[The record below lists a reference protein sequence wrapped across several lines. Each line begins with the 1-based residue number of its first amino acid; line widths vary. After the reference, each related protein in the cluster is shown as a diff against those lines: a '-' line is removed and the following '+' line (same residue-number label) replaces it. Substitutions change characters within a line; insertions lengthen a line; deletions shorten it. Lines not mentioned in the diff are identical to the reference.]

1 MSTIQGL
8 FQKGRSLLKDFP
20 HPHLDAKLLLLKCL
34 SLSEEKLLTSL
45 DKSVSKAQEN
55 YFNRLISKRL
65 TGIPLP
71 YLTES
76 KEFWSIPFKVF
87 PGVLIPRPETELL
100 VEKVL
105 DYSSGDDEIIVDIGT
120 ACGNIAISLAMELS
134 STRILATDISL
145 KALRL
150 ARMNASSQKVSN
162 VTFAAGSLYTPLE
175 KLQLEEKCDFIIS
188 NPPYVSEAEWETLSD
203 EIRDHEP
210 KSALVAG
217 KTGLEVI
224 KPLIQGAPV
233 YLKPGGFLLFEIGYN
248 QRDEVQSILNSFPVW
263 QDVRFHKDLA
273 GTDRVASARKRK

>member
-1 MSTIQGL
+1 MSTIQEL
-8 FQKGRSLLKDFP
+8 FQKGESLLKDFP
-20 HPHLDAKLLLLKCL
+20 NTQLEAKLLLLKCL
-34 SLSEEKLLTSL
+34 SLSEEQFWTVL
-45 DKSVSKAQEN
+45 DRSVSRAEERC
-55 YFNRLISKRL
+55 FHRLISKRL
-65 TGIPLP
+65 KGIPLP

-76 KEFWSIPFKVF
+76 KEFWSIPFKVT

-105 DYSSGDDEIIVDIGT
+105 DYSPGNDEIIVDVGT
-120 ACGNIAISLAMELS
+120 GCGNIAISLAKELPR
-134 STRILATDISL
+134 TRILATDISR

-162 VTFAAGSLYTPLE
+162 ITFAAGSAYAPLE
-175 KLQLEEKCDFIIS
+175 KLQLEEKCDFIVS
-188 NPPYVSEAEWETLSD
+188 NPPYVSEAEWKTLND

-217 KTGLEVI
+217 KAGLEVI

-248 QRDEVQSILNSFPVW
+248 QRDEVHSILNSFPVW
-263 QDVRFHKDLA
+263 QDVQFHKDLA
-273 GTDRVASARKRK
+273 GTSRVASARTRK

>member
-1 MSTIQGL
+1 LSTIQEL
-8 FQKGRSLLKDFP
+8 FQKGESLLKDFP
-20 HPHLDAKLLLLKCL
+20 NPHLEAKLLLLECL
-34 SLSEEKLLTSL
+34 SLSEEQFLTVL
-45 DKSVSKAQEN
+45 DRSVSKAQEK
-55 YFNRLISKRL
+55 YFNWLISKRL

-76 KEFWSIPFKVF
+76 KEFWSIPFKVS

-105 DYSSGDDEIIVDIGT
+105 DYSPEDDEIIVDIGT
-120 ACGNIAISLAMELS
+120 GCGNIAISLAKELPR
-134 STRILATDISL
+134 TRILATDISR

-162 VTFAAGSLYTPLE
+162 ITFVAGSAYAPLE
-175 KLQLEEKCDFIIS
+175 KLQLEKKCDFIVS
-188 NPPYVSEAEWETLSD
+188 NPPYVSETEWETLND
-203 EIRDHEP
+203 EIRDQEP

-217 KTGLEVI
+217 KAGLEVI

-248 QRDEVQSILNSFPVW
+248 QRDEVHSILNSFPVW
-263 QDVRFHKDLA
+263 QDVKFHKDLA
-273 GTDRVASARKRK
+273 GTNRVASARTRK

>member
-1 MSTIQGL
+1 LSTIQEL
-8 FQKGRSLLKDFP
+8 FQKGESLLKDFP
-20 HPHLDAKLLLLKCL
+20 NTQLEAKLLLLKCL
-34 SLSEEKLLTSL
+34 SLSEEQFWTVL
-45 DKSVSKAQEN
+45 DRSVSRAEERC
-55 YFNRLISKRL
+55 FHRLISKRL
-65 TGIPLP
+65 KGIPLP

-76 KEFWSIPFKVF
+76 KEFWSIPFKVT

-105 DYSSGDDEIIVDIGT
+105 DYSPGNDEIIVDVGT
-120 ACGNIAISLAMELS
+120 GCGNIAISLAKELPR
-134 STRILATDISL
+134 TRILATDISR

-162 VTFAAGSLYTPLE
+162 ITFAAGSAYAPLE
-175 KLQLEEKCDFIIS
+175 KLQLEEKCDFIVS
-188 NPPYVSEAEWETLSD
+188 NPPYVSEAEWKTLND

-217 KTGLEVI
+217 KAGLEVI

-248 QRDEVQSILNSFPVW
+248 QRDEVHSILNSFPVW
-263 QDVRFHKDLA
+263 QDVQFHKDLA
-273 GTDRVASARKRK
+273 GTSRVASARTRK

>member
-1 MSTIQGL
+1 M
-8 FQKGRSLLKDFP
+8 
-20 HPHLDAKLLLLKCL
+20 
-34 SLSEEKLLTSL
+34 TSL
-45 DKSVSKAQEN
+45 DKSVSKAQEKC
-55 YFNRLISKRL
+55 FNRLISKRL

-71 YLTES
+71 YLTEF
-76 KEFWSIPFKVF
+76 KEFWSVPFKVA

-120 ACGNIAISLAMELS
+120 GCGNIAISLAMELS
-134 STRILATDISL
+134 STRILATDISR

-150 ARMNASSQKVSN
+150 ARMNASSQQVSN
-162 VTFAAGSLYTPLE
+162 VTVAAGSLYAPLE

-188 NPPYVSEAEWETLSD
+188 NPPYVSEAEWETLND
-203 EIRDHEP
+203 GIRDHEP
-210 KSALVAG
+210 KRALMAG

-233 YLKPGGFLLFEIGYN
+233 YLKPGGFLLFEIAYN
-248 QRDEVQSILNSFPVW
+248 QRDEVQPILNSFPVW

-273 GTDRVASARKRK
+273 GADRVASARKRK

>member
-1 MSTIQGL
+1 
-8 FQKGRSLLKDFP
+8 
-20 HPHLDAKLLLLKCL
+20 
-34 SLSEEKLLTSL
+34 LTSL
-45 DKSVSKAQEN
+45 DKSVSKAQERC
-55 YFNRLISKRL
+55 FNRLISKRMK
-65 TGIPLP
+65 GIPLP

-76 KEFWSIPFKVF
+76 KEFWSISFKVT

-105 DYSSGDDEIIVDIGT
+105 DYSPGGNDIIVDIGT
-120 ACGNIAISLAMELS
+120 GCGNIAISLAMELS
-134 STRILATDISL
+134 STRILATDISR

-175 KLQLEEKCDFIIS
+175 KLHLEEKCDFIIS
-188 NPPYVSEAEWETLSD
+188 NPPYVSEVEWETLND

-233 YLKPGGFLLFEIGYN
+233 YLKPGGFLLVEIGYN

-263 QDVRFHKDLA
+263 QDVKFHKDLA
-273 GTDRVASARKRK
+273 GTDRVASARARK

>member
-1 MSTIQGL
+1 LSTIQGL
-8 FQKGRSLLKDFP
+8 FQKGRSLLKDFL

-45 DKSVSKAQEN
+45 DKSVSKAQERC
-55 YFNRLISKRL
+55 FNRLISKRMK
-65 TGIPLP
+65 GIPLP

-76 KEFWSIPFKVF
+76 KEFWSIPFKVT

-105 DYSSGDDEIIVDIGT
+105 DNSPGDDEIIVDIGT
-120 ACGNIAISLAMELS
+120 GCGNIAISLAKELPH
-134 STRILATDISL
+134 TRIFATDISR

-150 ARMNASSQKVSN
+150 TRTNASNQEVSN

-175 KLQLEEKCDFIIS
+175 RFQLEEKCGFIIS
-188 NPPYVSEAEWETLSD
+188 NPPYVSEEEWGTLNN

-210 KSALVAG
+210 KRALVAG
-217 KTGLEVI
+217 KAGLEVI
-224 KPLIQGAPV
+224 KSLIQGAPA

-248 QRDEVQSILNSFPVW
+248 QRDEVHSILHSFPVW

-273 GTDRVASARKRK
+273 GTDRVASARK